1 MAIWWRSGEVRF
13 WYGVAVDI
21 LNAMMT
27 SLATAIPMSSD
38 KLPTVDGAYRTP
50 QRRIS
55 LLAKLF
61 PSLVF
66 YWRLCG
72 IVFRAAWK
80 AKRGQYDGPTWAASS
95 QDVLHALESV
105 GVVFEMTGLDHL
117 ESVDGPCL
125 IVGNHQGTLETMV
138 LPGMIQPIRETTFV
152 VKHALIEYP
161 IFKHVMIS
169 RDPIAVSQTD
179 PRGDFKLMMSGG
191 KERLAKG
198 VSLVVFPQ
206 GERSEGFDPKQFNSI
221 GVKLASRAKVPIV
234 PVALKTDAWA
244 MGPII
249 SDFGKI
255 DPSKKVH
262 FAFAPPIRVEGR
274 GADENQ
280 AIIEFISGKLA
291 HWNAQE

>member
-1 MAIWWRSGEVRF
+1 
-13 WYGVAVDI
+13 
-21 LNAMMT
+21 MMT
-27 SLATAIPMSSD
+27 SLATAIPMTTN
-38 KLPTVDGAYRTP
+38 KLPAVDGVYRTTP
-50 QRRIS
+50 RRIS
-55 LLAKLF
+55 LLARLF
-61 PSLVF
+61 PSLAF
-66 YWRLCG
+66 YWRMCG
-72 IVFRAAWK
+72 IVFSAAWK
-80 AKRGQYDGPTWAASS
+80 AKRGKYDGPTWASSS

-105 GVVFEMTGLDHL
+105 GVVFEITGLHHL

-138 LPGMIQPIRETTFV
+138 LPGLIQPVRETTFV
-152 VKHALIEYP
+152 VKRELIVYP

-206 GERSEGFDPKQFNSI
+206 GERSEEFDPKQFNSI

-244 MGPII
+244 LGPII

-255 DPSKKVH
+255 DPRKKVH

-280 AIIEFISGKLA
+280 AIIQFICDKLEQ
-291 HWNAQE
+291 WDEQD